1 MKLLICGGRIIGQVA
16 PNATGDAAAREMARA
31 SFERKFM
38 INYLN
43 KIHAETPISL
53 VIGGIEGG
61 AERIG
66 VNWAGANKIPVMTWQ
81 RLKFPKSS
89 LLPSFNILGGKSSS
103 ANYTLETM
111 EARNARMLA
120 GCAPDL
126 VLAFS
131 GAAATQLLLK
141 DAKEKG
147 LQVVEIEIPPFSPDS
162 P

>member
-1 MKLLICGGRIIGQVA
+1 M
-16 PNATGDAAAREMARA
+16 
-31 SFERKFM
+31 
-38 INYLN
+38 
-43 KIHAETPISL
+43 
-53 VIGGIEGG
+53 IGGIEGG

-89 LLPSFNILGGKSSS
+89 LLPSFKILRKNSAS

-120 GCAPDL
+120 GCEPDL
-126 VLAFS
+126 VLAF
-131 GAAATQLLLK
+131 GGGGATQLLLK

-147 LQVVEIEIPPFSPDS
+147 LRVVEIVIPPFSPDS